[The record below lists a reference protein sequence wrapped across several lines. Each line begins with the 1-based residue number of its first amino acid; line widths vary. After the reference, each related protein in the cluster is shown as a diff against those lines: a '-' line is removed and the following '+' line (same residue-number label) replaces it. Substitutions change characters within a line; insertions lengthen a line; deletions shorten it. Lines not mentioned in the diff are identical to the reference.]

1 MKQLTT
7 LAVIAPGT
15 SVDIMLNTV
24 SHFKDVVITFEKDI
38 EKAIEQISTGN
49 YQLLIIDKNLQSQDY
64 NKLNKVSDVL
74 LPDAAV
80 VNMALTDEEF
90 IRFKLSGLLSKWNDA
105 QQNTSRKFI
114 DNPGFGSQPIS
125 META

>member
-114 DNPGFGSQPIS
+114 DNPGFGS
-125 META
+125 